1 MSNEKHSGGS
11 LLFGVVVLGLIGWG
25 IYSGV
30 TYAAEKLKTQPSVN
44 AAAPDPRDEQIKELS
59 EKVATLE
66 AKPKAEHHYEL
77 RNDGL
82 RTFRFD
88 PETGETCIQL
98 TTKQD
103 WKRPETIRQGCQY
116 QDWVNASG
124 ATGRDTLSA
133 ECLLVNVK
141 TACDQLIK

>member
-1 MSNEKHSGGS
+1 MAETSGKESILGI
-11 LLFGVVVLGLIGWG
+11 VILGLLGWG
-25 IYSGV
+25 AWAGISYV
-30 TYAAEKLKTQPSVN
+30 AAQFKSHSTVN
-44 AAAPDPRDEQIKELS
+44 AATPDARDQQIKELS